1 MPTERPGPPPTT
13 DAQGH
18 AAPEGTSAP
27 RHDHPTAS
35 RRIHSDSILQGAK
48 QVEICH
54 QGEVYRLQ
62 LTRLGKLILT
72 K

>member
-1 MPTERPGPPPTT
+1 MPAEPPTPT
-13 DAQGH
+13 PTSDRPDTPAPDQ
-18 AAPEGTSAP
+18 AADG
-27 RHDHPTAS
+27 R
-35 RRIHSDSILQGAK
+35 RRIHSDSLLQGDK
-48 QVEICH
+48 QIEICH